1 MSEDAF
7 NPPPGLR
14 SPHIQSLLASSK
26 IRGLLADRRSRA
38 LAAVEQEWV
47 LDGGEGIR
55 LIGLYSPQ
63 PGTRRGVAVLLHGWE
78 GSVRSNYMLLTGARL
93 YAAGYDVFRLNFRD
107 HGDTH
112 HLNKGIF
119 HSCRI
124 NEVIHALGDMQDR
137 TGCADWHIAGFSLGG
152 NFALRVALL
161 GPERGLG
168 ICNAVAVCPVIDPS
182 RAIAAME
189 NGPRLYERYYNRKWT
204 RSLLKKRTVFPD
216 EYDYDGWLVL
226 DGMREKTR
234 FLATRYYGFST
245 VEDYFE
251 GYSIA
256 GDRLAALTV
265 PASILAAADDPVIP
279 ISDFE
284 ALPRHP
290 GLEITVTSM
299 GGHCG
304 YLRGWSLES
313 WAEEYILHRFNTAA

>member
-1 MSEDAF
+1 MSKDVF

-14 SPHIQSLLASSK
+14 SPHMQSLLASSQ
-26 IRGLLADRRSRA
+26 IRGLLAERRARE
-38 LAAVEQEWV
+38 LAAAEQEWIM
-47 LDGGEGIR
+47 DGGDGIR
-55 LIGLYSPQ
+55 LLGLYSPQ
-63 PGTRRGVAVLLHGWE
+63 PENRRGVAVLLHGWE

-112 HLNKGIF
+112 YLNKGIF
-119 HSCRI
+119 HSCRLD
-124 NEVIHALGDMQDR
+124 EVIRALGDMQGR
-137 TGCADWHIAGFSLGG
+137 TQSENWQIAGFSLGG
-152 NFALRVALL
+152 NFALRVALR
-161 GPERGLG
+161 GPKRGLSIG
-168 ICNAVAVCPVIDPS
+168 NAVAICPVIDPS

-204 RSLLKKRTVFPD
+204 RSLLKKREHFPD
-216 EYDYDGWLVL
+216 DYDYDGWLVL
-226 DGMREKTR
+226 RGMREKTR

-245 VEDYFE
+245 VEDYFD

-256 GDRLAALTV
+256 GDRLAALQV

-279 ISDFE
+279 VSDFE
-284 ALPRHP
+284 GLPRRP
-290 GLEITVTSM
+290 GLEITVTSL

-313 WAEEYILHRFNTAA
+313 WAEEYILHRFNAAM